1 MTVHYA
7 QTLDGRIA
15 ARDGSSRWIS
25 GEDALRFAHRLR
37 AEHDAVMVGVGTVIA
52 DDPRLTVRLV
62 DGPSPLR
69 VVVDSALRIPLEAQL
84 LADGAATLV
93 ATTARADRARL
104 ALVRSRG
111 IEVLLVPADGA
122 AHVDL
127 RELLALLAAR
137 GVASVL
143 IEGGPRLITAA
154 LREHLVDRLVV
165 CIAPKIL
172 GTGVEAV
179 GDLDALRLDD
189 AMVLGHPVVTRCGDD
204 LIVDGVL
211 ERVPLGV

>member
-1 MTVHYA
+1 
-7 QTLDGRIA
+7 
-15 ARDGSSRWIS
+15 
-25 GEDALRFAHRLR
+25 
-37 AEHDAVMVGVGTVIA
+37 
-52 DDPRLTVRLV
+52 
-62 DGPSPLR
+62 
-69 VVVDSALRIPLEAQL
+69 VVVDSALRTPLGARL
-84 LADGAATLV
+84 LADGDAPTLV
-93 ATTARADRARL
+93 ATTARADPARIAIL
-104 ALVRSRG
+104 RSRG
-111 IEVLLVPADGA
+111 NDVLLVRADGA
-122 AHVDL
+122 GHVDL

-137 GVASVL
+137 GVAAVL

-179 GDLDALRLDD
+179 GDLDASRLDD
-189 AMVLGHPVVTRCGDD
+189 AIVLGHPVVTRCGED